1 LGESIAVL
9 SVIGT
14 GAQIHKSVF
23 ETGNTLAARIAQ
35 DIQYPVSKLQ
45 VNSIFYL
52 ALILLVFGVATN
64 LMARA
69 VARRYDVHRAF

>member
-1 LGESIAVL
+1 ML

-14 GAQIHKSVF
+14 AAQIHKSAF
-23 ETGNTLAARIAQ
+23 ETGNTLAARIAN

-45 VNSIFYL
+45 VSSIFYL
-52 ALILLVFGVATN
+52 ALILLVFGIVTN

-69 VARRYDVHRAF
+69 VARRYDINRTF